1 MIDQVLV
8 QHEGSGGDIV
18 RLVDALVRGGH
29 ELEWVEFKQN
39 NTDPAEIGQY
49 ISAIANS
56 AALHDEHVG
65 FVVWGIEDN
74 THRVVGTTFQP
85 KTAKKGNQLLEIW
98 LANLLSPRVDFRF
111 LEGMVREKRVVV
123 LQIPCATVAP
133 VSFEGEEYVRIGSS
147 KTKLRG
153 HIEKERKL
161 WHRFT
166 RVSFEDGVA
175 RSDVSSAHVMRLLS
189 HEAYFELLGQPVP
202 TSPEAV
208 RARFEDEDFVRKNP
222 SGGYDITNLGAIA
235 LARDLRAVG
244 LERKAVR
251 LIFYSGDARYQTQKE
266 IAGTEGY
273 ASGFKRMMESLNTQL
288 PANELVEDALRT
300 QVPMYPPL
308 ALRELVANAL
318 IHQDFSLTGTG
329 PMIEVFDGRVEIS
342 NPGRPLI
349 DPQRFLDAT
358 PRSRNE
364 KLAALL
370 RRFGI
375 CEERGSGI
383 DKVFFQAELYQL
395 APPDFRVNEE
405 HTIAVLYAPRSL
417 SRMDRS
423 ERVRA
428 CYQHAGLQ
436 WVAHGHLTNASL
448 RNRFRISAANAA
460 IASRIIGEA
469 IEAGLIKPDDPENR
483 SRKHARYVPFWA

>member
-1 MIDQVLV
+1 MEHDQDSIDVA
-8 QHEGSGGDIV
+8 
-18 RLVDALVRGGH
+18 RLVNGLVLGEH

-39 NTDPAEIGQY
+39 NSDPSEIGQY

-56 AALHDEHVG
+56 AALHGERVG
-65 FVVWGIEDN
+65 FMVWGVEDAS
-74 THRVVGTTFQP
+74 HQIIGTTFRP

-98 LANLLSPRVDFRF
+98 LATLLSPRVDFRF
-111 LEGMVREKRVVV
+111 LEGDVAGKRIVV

-133 VSFEGEEYVRIGSS
+133 VSFEGEEYIRIGSS

-153 HIEKERKL
+153 HFEKEKKL

-166 RVSFEDGVA
+166 RTSFEDGVA
-175 RSDVSSAHVMRLLS
+175 YPDATAAHVMQLLA
-189 HEAYFELLGQPVP
+189 HEAYFALLDQPIP

-208 RARFEDEDFVRKNP
+208 CARLADEGFVRRNP
-222 SGGYDITNLGAIA
+222 GNGYDVTNLGAIA
-235 LARDLRAVG
+235 FARQLKPLG
-244 LERKAVR
+244 LDRKSVR
-251 LIFYSGDARYQTQKE
+251 LVFYSGEARYETHKE
-266 IAGTEGY
+266 ITSTEGY
-273 ASGFKRMMESLNTQL
+273 ASGFQRLMEALNALL
-288 PANELVEDALRT
+288 PANEMVEKALRAPA
-300 QVPMYPPL
+300 PMYPPL

-383 DKVFFQAELYQL
+383 DKVVRQAEVYQL
-395 APPDFRVNEE
+395 PPPDFRVNEE
-405 HTIAVLYAPRSL
+405 HTIAVLYAPRPL
-417 SRMDRS
+417 SQMDRS

-436 WVAHGHLTNASL
+436 WIAHQHLTNASL
-448 RNRFRISAANAA
+448 RDRFGIIPHNAA
-460 IASRIIGEA
+460 IASRIIGETLD
-469 IEAGLIKPDDPENR
+469 AGLIKPDDPENR
-483 SRKHARYVPFWA
+483 SRKHARYVPYWA